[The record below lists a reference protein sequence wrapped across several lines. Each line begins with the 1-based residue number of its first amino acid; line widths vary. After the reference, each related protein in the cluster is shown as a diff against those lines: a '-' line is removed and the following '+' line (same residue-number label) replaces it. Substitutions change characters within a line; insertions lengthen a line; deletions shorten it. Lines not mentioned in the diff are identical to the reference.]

1 MKNAVKLLSL
11 IFLIVFLG
19 SCKKE
24 GIGGNA
30 TLSGHVMH
38 HAVNIPNA
46 TVYLKYGAKEF
57 PGASTDVY
65 DASTIA
71 YGVGYDSAISQAVF
85 GGIPVNLKKNATLEV
100 TLPVVE

>member
-71 YGVGYDSAISQAVF
+71 SA
-85 GGIPVNLKKNATLEV
+85 GDGTLEV